1 MVLKETLAY
10 YTVDSGEAFC
20 TFLDVAKAFG
30 RVDYCKLFRELM
42 KRDIHPLNLR
52 LMLHMH
58 TDSDVCVS
66 WDGSRSTTF
75 RAINGVNREV

>member
-10 YTVDSGEAFC
+10 YTVDGGEAFC
-20 TFLDVAKAFG
+20 TILDATKAFD
-30 RVDYCKLFRELM
+30 RLDYCKLFRELM
-42 KRDIHPLNLR
+42 KRDIYPLYLR
-52 LMLHMH
+52 LMLYMYN
-58 TDSDVCVS
+58 DSDVCVS